1 MFSQMTLIL
10 EVCYE
15 GKKKDLKAQA
25 QKPLC
30 FSVYWN
36 TKYQL

>member
-15 GKKKDLKAQA
+15 GRKKRLKSSGSETT
-25 QKPLC
+25 LL
-30 FSVYWN
+30 FSLLEY
-36 TKYQL
+36 